1 MLLAC
6 SKSLSLILGEKKSWT
21 LPRGVCYKSFTVGHA
36 SFSSLIVFHSSA
48 PHPTPQGTVNCRLSQ
63 AVLPVPRALDL
74 LLPCWNAASALPR
87 PQHQSSGRLLLISLS
102 LESLPRPSSL
112 RTGWADSFISTNIYP
127 NITLK
132 TWRWNACFLSLLPH
146 STGSSLRADIRSCSL
161 V

>member
-6 SKSLSLILGEKKSWT
+6 SKSLSLILGEKKPWP
-21 LPRGVCYKSFTVGHA
+21 LPRGICYKPFMVGHA
-36 SFSSLIVFHSSA
+36 SFSSLIVFCSSP
-48 PHPTPQGTVNCRLSQ
+48 PHPRELWTVTWVRLCCLS
-63 AVLPVPRALDL
+63 PWALDL
-74 LLPCWNAASALPR
+74 LLPCRNAASALPL
-87 PQHQSSGRLLLISLS
+87 PQHQLSGRLLLISLS

-112 RTGWADSFISTNIYP
+112 RTGWADSFTSTNIYP

-132 TWRWNACFLSLLPH
+132 TWCWNACFLALRPH